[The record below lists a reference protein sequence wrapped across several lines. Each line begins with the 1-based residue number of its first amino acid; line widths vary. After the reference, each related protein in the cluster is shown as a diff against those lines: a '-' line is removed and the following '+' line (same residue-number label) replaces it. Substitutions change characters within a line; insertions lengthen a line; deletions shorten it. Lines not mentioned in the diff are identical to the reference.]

1 MSSRSPASRP
11 SSRTARPPSGGP
23 PSPGGGNR
31 TALIVGIVAAL
42 VLVALA
48 VAVLAGG
55 GDDGDDTATG
65 GQDGSGQTAGTGA
78 TQEPPGIGTDVTV
91 EGEPLTP
98 HERGSDP
105 AGDPAVGETVPTL
118 TGIDIDGNPITIAPD
133 GRAKMIVVLAHW
145 CPHCQA
151 EVPVIVDWVAD
162 GGLPD
167 DVDLVGIATA
177 NSPERPNYPAR
188 PWLDDEG
195 WDAPTLLDDS
205 QQTAGLTM
213 GTSAYPFMV
222 VTNADGEVV
231 ARTSG
236 ELTPDQLSD
245 LVAEA
250 EGS

>member
-1 MSSRSPASRP
+1 MSTRSQGSRP
-11 SSRTARPPSGGP
+11 PRPGQRPQQSGP
-23 PSPGGGNR
+23 NR
-31 TALIVGIVAAL
+31 TAIVVGVVAVL
-42 VLVALA
+42 VLVALV

-55 GDDGDDTATG
+55 GDDGGDETSTG
-65 GQDGSGQTAGTGA
+65 GSTPVTTDEGSGGTSG
-78 TQEPPGIGTDVTV
+78 EGSVTV
-91 EGEPLTP
+91 GGDPLP
-98 HERGSDP
+98 QLEDPSD
-105 AGDPAVGETVPTL
+105 DPAVGEAIPTISG
-118 TGIDIDGNPITIAPD
+118 TDIDGNPITIEPD

-167 DVDLVGIATA
+167 DVDIVGIATA
-177 NSPERPNYPAR
+177 NSPNRPNFPAKD
-188 PWLDDEG
+188 WLDGEG
-195 WDAPTLLDDS
+195 WDAPTLLDDD
-205 QQTAGLTM
+205 QQAGALAV

-236 ELTPDQLSD
+236 ELSPDQLSD

>member
-1 MSSRSPASRP
+1 
-11 SSRTARPPSGGP
+11 
-23 PSPGGGNR
+23 
-31 TALIVGIVAAL
+31 VGVVVVL
-42 VLVALA
+42 VLVALV
-48 VAVLAGG
+48 VAVVAGG
-55 GDDGDDTATG
+55 GDDGGDETSTG
-65 GQDGSGQTAGTGA
+65 GSTPVTTGDGSGGTTGD
-78 TQEPPGIGTDVTV
+78 GSVTV
-91 EGEPLTP
+91 DGTPLP
-98 HERGSDP
+98 QLEDPSD
-105 AGDPAVGETVPTL
+105 DPAVGEAVPAISGT
-118 TGIDIDGNPITIAPD
+118 DIDGQPLTIEPD

-177 NSPERPNYPAR
+177 NSPERPNYPAKD
-188 PWLDDEG
+188 WLDGEG
-195 WDAPTLLDDS
+195 WDAPTLLDDDE
-205 QQTAGLTM
+205 QAAAIAV

-236 ELTPDQLSD
+236 ELSTDQLSD

>member
-1 MSSRSPASRP
+1 MSTPSQASRP
-11 SSRTARPPSGGP
+11 PRPGQRPQPSGP
-23 PSPGGGNR
+23 NR
-31 TALIVGIVAAL
+31 TALIVGVVVVLVLFAL
-42 VLVALA
+42 VVAL
-48 VAVLAGG
+48 VAGG
-55 GDDGDDTATG
+55 GDGGGDETSTG
-65 GQDGSGQTAGTGA
+65 GSTPATAGEGGEGA
-78 TQEPPGIGTDVTV
+78 VGASAVTV
-91 EGEPLTP
+91 EGDALPQLEDP
-98 HERGSDP
+98 SD
-105 AGDPAVGETVPTL
+105 DPAVGEVVPSL
-118 TGIDIDGNPITIAPD
+118 SGSDIDGNPITIEPD

-151 EVPVIVDWVAD
+151 EVPVIVDWVAG

-177 NSPERPNYPAR
+177 SSPNRPNYPAED
-188 PWLDDEG
+188 WLDGEG
-195 WDAPTLLDDS
+195 WDAPTLLDDDA
-205 QQTAGLTM
+205 QAAAIAV